1 MMVERERAGITVG
14 SCAHFTFSRSPIIDA
29 EAEQKRALTHTM
41 ITGILTTG
49 ARGQQRGSDLPSE
62 ERGRMSTM
70 DEAQSLIHNPLPE
83 IAIRDP
89 LTKVYECDNIIAKM
103 ESALARIREERTAAL
118 NYAVK
123 NNINE
128 EGAFRIEEKYRKTRT
143 LDIDKFAKV
152 FPEEFADCCAI
163 ERREL
168 ERQLTQ
174 LGKKIPLGVV
184 DKVVNPVALAA
195 APGVVLVKETISYGV
210 VRK

>member
-1 MMVERERAGITVG
+1 MNAIE
-14 SCAHFTFSRSPIIDA
+14 
-29 EAEQKRALTHTM
+29 EAR
-41 ITGILTTG
+41 
-49 ARGQQRGSDLPSE
+49 DLV
-62 ERGRMSTM
+62 
-70 DEAQSLIHNPLPE
+70 ANPLPE
-83 IAIRDP
+83 VAIRDP

-103 ESALARIREERTAAL
+103 ESALARIREERQAAL
-118 NYAVK
+118 TYAVK

-128 EGAFRIEEKYRKTRT
+128 EKDLRIEEKYRKTRT

-195 APGVVLVKETISYGV
+195 APGVVLVKEVITYNV
-210 VRK
+210 VKKL